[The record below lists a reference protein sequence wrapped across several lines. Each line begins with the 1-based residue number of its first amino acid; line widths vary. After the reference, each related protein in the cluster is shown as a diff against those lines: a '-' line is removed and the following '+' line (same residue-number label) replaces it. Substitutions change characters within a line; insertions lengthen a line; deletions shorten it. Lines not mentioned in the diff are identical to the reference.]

1 MSSQAPLDRRIQEL
15 EIQLAWQGDLLES
28 LNHTVATLNREMAEQ
43 TQRIRALQEALQQQ
57 RNSATGPH
65 HEKPP
70 HY

>member
-1 MSSQAPLDRRIQEL
+1 MSDTQTLARRIETL
-15 EIQLAWQGDLLES
+15 EIQLAWQGDLLEA
-28 LNHTVATLNREMAEQ
+28 LNGTVAALNREVAEQ

-57 RNSATGPH
+57 RLDNAAG